1 MIELDELLEDLE
13 DGRCDVPRALERL
26 EEIDASKGRYGAV
39 ASAAAFGM
47 SAGCAAVFLGGGL
60 WECLAAA
67 VLGLLLFVLGLL
79 VARSPE
85 RVDVSDAWLAFSAG
99 LAGLAWNRWVVPVDY
114 QIVTLSALII
124 LIPGLSFTV
133 AMLELATRHLVSG
146 VARLAG
152 AGATMLTIV
161 LGVAL
166 AWRLGNEQLAG
177 TVHRP
182 LSDPVRYAIMAF
194 APMGFAVLF
203 QVRVREWWVVYLAGL
218 AGFFGSM
225 AGVPIL
231 GPNLG
236 PFVGA
241 LAVGLVGNT
250 YARIFD
256 RPSSLAHMPGILLL
270 VPGTVGYKALGLFL
284 GDNPMEGT
292 AQAFRMT
299 MVGAALVGGLLTA
312 SAILPPR
319 RTL

>member
-161 LGVAL
+161 LGVP
-166 AWRLGNEQLAG
+166 W
-177 TVHRP
+177 
-182 LSDPVRYAIMAF
+182 
-194 APMGFAVLF
+194 
-203 QVRVREWWVVYLAGL
+203 
-218 AGFFGSM
+218 
-225 AGVPIL
+225 
-231 GPNLG
+231 
-236 PFVGA
+236 
-241 LAVGLVGNT
+241 
-250 YARIFD
+250 
-256 RPSSLAHMPGILLL
+256 PG
-270 VPGTVGYKALGLFL
+270 
-284 GDNPMEGT
+284 
-292 AQAFRMT
+292 
-299 MVGAALVGGLLTA
+299 A
-312 SAILPPR
+312 SATNNWPVPCIVPSAIRCGTRSWPSRRWASPCCSRCACASGGWCTSRASRVSSVQWPGCRSLGRTSGRSSVPWPWASWATPTRASSTAPR
-319 RTL
+319 PWRTCPASCCSCPER